1 MIKGRQTGQVFA
13 LPKQLKSVRSSESS
27 LCSDPKDLIVSTAEA
42 LPANQANLPNK
53 QRSRRKLG
61 LQRTLMAKEKSSENI
76 LKSQPS
82 KYSSGL
88 QDRASHL
95 KVKALS

>member
-1 MIKGRQTGQVFA
+1 MIKGKHTGQV
-13 LPKQLKSVRSSESS
+13 LKSVRSSESS
-27 LCSDPKDLIVSTAEA
+27 LCSDLKDLTVSIAEVPLA
-42 LPANQANLPNK
+42 SEVSLATK
-53 QRSRRKLG
+53 RRRKMS
-61 LQRTLMAKEKSSENI
+61 LQKAFMPKEKSSENI

-88 QDRASHL
+88 QDRCSYL